1 MTILTGILLFALQ
14 APGGPI
20 FGRSEGGDPFEKLP
34 EVISAMLPLAGF
46 VMAAVVVMSVLNSSK
61 RRVEATRRE
70 AAPRAAARA
79 VPAPRRPSCEYC
91 GTKLAGHDPASCPKC
106 GAPA

>member
-20 FGRSEGGDPFEKLP
+20 FGRGEGRDPFENLP
-34 EVISAMLPLAGF
+34 ELISAMLPLAGF
-46 VMAAVVVMSVLNSSK
+46 VMAAVVVMSVINSSK
-61 RRVEATRRE
+61 RRVEAARRD
-70 AAPRAAARA
+70 APRAAA
-79 VPAPRRPSCEYC
+79 PAATAPKSESCHYC
-91 GTKLAGHDPASCPKC
+91 GARLAGHGPASCPKC